1 MYTCITMNETQD
13 PAPTNDP
20 VVRTTAPAI
29 YLLTSNGDGS
39 SAWLAPPAGGSVTT
53 FGRATLSGPF
63 NPVTV
68 NTDRGIVTTTAI
80 TATALDSVPALFTIN
95 NDKVTTDSV
104 IHISVQGTT
113 YFTGFVAASI
123 SQVENGWFSVFVS
136 VMKGSITDQVLDIHF
151 TVQ

>member
-20 VVRTTAPAI
+20 VVRTTAPAT

-63 NPVTV
+63 KSSN
-68 NTDRGIVTTTAI
+68 RKHR
-80 TATALDSVPALFTIN
+80 SW
-95 NDKVTTDSV
+95 
-104 IHISVQGTT
+104 
-113 YFTGFVAASI
+113 YCYY
-123 SQVENGWFSVFVS
+123 NGNYSNCA
-136 VMKGSITDQVLDIHF
+136 
-151 TVQ
+151 